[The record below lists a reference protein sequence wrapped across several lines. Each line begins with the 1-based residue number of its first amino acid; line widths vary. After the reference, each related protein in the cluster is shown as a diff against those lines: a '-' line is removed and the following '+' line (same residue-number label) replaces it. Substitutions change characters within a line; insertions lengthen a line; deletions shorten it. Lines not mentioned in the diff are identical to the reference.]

1 MIGIENILFTLV
13 LRTQGS
19 PYEGWFSGFGPS
31 ISLGD
36 SPANTVVQY
45 LNGAL
50 VFITLLAVAFLI
62 YGGVLY
68 ITAGGDESK
77 LKKAQA
83 TVTYTII
90 GLVVAFLAGF
100 IVRFV
105 LKQMGVS
112 QPNNSPNLGNYDRDM
127 GP

>member
-1 MIGIENILFTLV
+1 MSFIDKVLFVSV
-13 LRTQGS
+13 LKAQGS

-31 ISLGD
+31 ISFVD
-36 SPANTVVQY
+36 SPTNTALQY

-68 ITAGGDESK
+68 ITAGGDEAK

-83 TVTYTII
+83 TVTYTLI
-90 GLVVAFLAGF
+90 GLVVAFMAGF
-100 IVRFV
+100 IIRFV
-105 LKQMGVS
+105 LKQLGVS
-112 QPNNSPNLGNYDRDM
+112 QPPEIHIP
-127 GP
+127 GPRSR